1 MLHSLRSLA
10 RAAAAAP
17 SAARSLST
25 EAPAAATRG
34 SSGTVV
40 LFGSLTALTAG
51 LCAWQL
57 YRYQWKVSVLQERDA
72 LLNSPPLDISAGL

>member
-1 MLHSLRSLA
+1 MLLSLASLA
-10 RAAAAAP
+10 RRAVP
-17 SAARSLST
+17 SAARSFS
-25 EAPAAATRG
+25 EAPAAATRD
-34 SSGTVV
+34 SGTVV